1 MSGERL
7 LSVFEAEDL
16 TGRKASTWRR
26 DILERRVGRV
36 KIGRLVRIPLS
47 EVQRLIDHGYQPPL
61 LRGDLG
67 ARCNK
72 DNQAISKDLRR

>member
-1 MSGERL
+1 MACEKL
-7 LSVFEAEDL
+7 LSVFEAEEL

-47 EVQRLIDHGYQPPL
+47 EVQRLITRGYLPPL
-61 LRGDLG
+61 LDGS
-67 ARCNK
+67 AV
-72 DNQAISKDLRR
+72 RRTHGGKGHSASVS